1 MVPVIIVH
9 RMYNC
14 CCLVIM
20 LCPTL
25 WDPMDCT
32 LPGSSV
38 LGISQAKIL
47 EWVAIP
53 FSRGSSQ
60 PKDRT
65 RVSSIGRLILYH

>member
-1 MVPVIIVH
+1 MMPVFIVH
-9 RMYNC
+9 GMYD

-38 LGISQAKIL
+38 LGIVQKTML
-47 EWVAIP
+47 EWVAI
-53 FSRGSSQ
+53 FNSGGSS
-60 PKDRT
+60 
-65 RVSSIGRLILYH
+65 

>member
-1 MVPVIIVH
+1 MMPVFIVH
-9 RMYNC
+9 GMYD

-47 EWVAIP
+47 EWVVIP
-53 FSRGSSQ
+53 VPRGSSQ
-60 PKDRT
+60 PKDLT